1 MIVSAR
7 TFAVLAALACGLM
20 SACGSL
26 ARESTPSGGSGDSPI
41 YASVSALA
49 RQSDAILVVE
59 VGAVA
64 SREFDNGGDDSDGD
78 PGVPM
83 VFWHA
88 EVVDVL
94 VGQWGE
100 EPGEDIR
107 LAWPDVD
114 REPNQDRSRLSA
126 GQVIVLF
133 AKRLTPVDA
142 PGIDT
147 QEVFYVPLGGDN
159 GVLDLEGHQATA
171 RSDALVSVSDPEG
184 DTHGR
189 LSASLVDITEAIA
202 HGDNPGGQTTP
213 AETP

>member
-1 MIVSAR
+1 MSVGAR
-7 TFAVLAALACGLM
+7 TLAVLAALACGLL

-26 ARESTPSGGSGDSPI
+26 AKESISSGGSGDSPV

-59 VGAVA
+59 VGSVA

-78 PGVPM
+78 PGIPM

-94 VGQWGE
+94 AGRSGE

-107 LAWPDVD
+107 LAWPDLD
-114 REPNQDRSRLSA
+114 REPSQDRSRLSA

-147 QEVFYVPLGGDN
+147 QKVFYVPLGGDN
-159 GVLDLEGHQATA
+159 GVLDLDGQQATA
-171 RSDALVSVSDPEG
+171 RSEALLSLSGSEG
-184 DTHGR
+184 ETQGR
-189 LSASLVDITEAIA
+189 LSAGMADIALA
-202 HGDNPGGQTTP
+202 LGHLDNPGG
-213 AETP
+213 